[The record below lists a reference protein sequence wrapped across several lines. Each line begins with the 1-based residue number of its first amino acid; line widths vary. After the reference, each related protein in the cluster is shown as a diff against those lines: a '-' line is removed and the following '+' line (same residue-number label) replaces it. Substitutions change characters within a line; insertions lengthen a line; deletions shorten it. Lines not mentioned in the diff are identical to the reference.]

1 MLVAQTSLFEKS
13 PSVTVGRSGIQ
24 TGSDR
29 LKEGLYMFHTHPTGF
44 LKKVLE
50 QFV

>member
-1 MLVAQTSLFEKS
+1 VKFFFDNNLAPKIAKGLNGFVS
-13 PSVTVGRSGIQ
+13 P
-24 TGSDR
+24 D
-29 LKEGLYMFHTHPTGF
+29 HTHPTGF

>member
-1 MLVAQTSLFEKS
+1 MVEYDA
-13 PSVTVGRSGIQ
+13 
-24 TGSDR
+24 
-29 LKEGLYMFHTHPTGF
+29 GLGWYWKKLHSHPTGF